1 MSWWNKSY
9 FDRRTWILDHF
20 ETLGLSME
28 EGLLLLMIDYF
39 NEQNMVLSHNSLS
52 LKMNMDME
60 YIDRLLNSLS
70 DKGYLDYEFENG
82 SMKFVIDGVFDHKEP
97 KNDAFNTN
105 LFELFESEFSRPLSQ
120 VETQSI
126 SDLLQSYDKDMIILA
141 LREAMLYEVKQVK
154 YVESV
159 LMSWKQKGYSSE
171 DVKNGAR

>member
-1 MSWWNKSY
+1 MEKSY
-9 FDRRTWILDHF
+9 FNRRNWILDHF
-20 ETLGLSME
+20 ETLNLSMD

-39 NEQNMVLSHNSLS
+39 NEQNMVISHNSLS

-60 YIDRLLNSLS
+60 HIDLLLNSLT

-82 SMKFVIDGVFDHKEP
+82 SMKFVIDGVFEKKEV
-97 KNDAFNTN
+97 KNDAFNSN

-141 LREAMLYEVKQVK
+141 LREAMLYDVKQVK

-159 LMSWKQKGYSSE
+159 LLSWKQKGFSSE
-171 DVKNGAR
+171 DIKNGVR